1 MRILVCVKRVPAPG
15 AKIVL
20 TDDEQAVDAS
30 LLSFTI
36 SPHEECAVE
45 EAVRIAEQ
53 HDGTVTVLTLGP
65 AEAEEQLRASLAV
78 GAHEAVLI
86 PTDGSDW
93 DPISTAAAISSA
105 VDELQSEGEFDLI
118 LFGNESA
125 DSGGYQVGIR
135 VAHALGRPVVSG
147 IKGIELEDDKLA
159 LRRETPSGSELY
171 RVPMPA
177 VVAVKEGINL
187 PRYPTLKGRLNAK
200 KVEISRLA
208 RERVGAGQQMVR
220 LVLANPACPHSR
232 QEPPVEPPGAQV
244 LVSNRHT
251 LKTSGKL

>member
-1 MRILVCVKRVPAPG
+1 MKVLVCVKRVPAPG

-20 TDDEQAVDAS
+20 TEDSRAIDTS
-30 LLSFTI
+30 LLSFAV

-45 EAVRIAEQ
+45 EAVQIAEAT
-53 HDGTVTVLTLGP
+53 DGEATVLTLGP
-65 AEAEEQLRASLAV
+65 PEAEEQLRAAIAV
-78 GAHEAVLI
+78 GAGSAVLI

-93 DPISTAAAISSA
+93 DPISTASAISAA
-105 VDELQSEGEFDLI
+105 VGELEGEEPFDLI

-147 IKGIELEDDKLA
+147 IKSIAVDEGQVT
-159 LRRETPSGSELY
+159 LRRETPVGSELY
-171 RVPMPA
+171 RVPLPA

-200 KVEISRLA
+200 KVEISHL
-208 RERVGAGQQMVR
+208 EMTPVGSGQEMVR
-220 LVLANPACPHSR
+220 LVTPEVEVSETEILGSGTDAAPAVADLL
-232 QEPPVEPPGAQV
+232 E
-244 LVSNRHT
+244 
-251 LKTSGKL
+251 KLLRAGS